1 MFLTI
6 DFLKKI
12 FLSSFDVIDVLYNKQ
27 LLLDIIYI
35 VYILL
40 TEYFFL
46 IPEAYKYYKVFVT
59 NPDLPALTSDTECAS
74 FSQNTNQYTK
84 GVITCKRVLNGNQVV
99 IRIENNFLQLHEINV
114 YRRFYINNLFV

>member
-59 NPDLPALTSDTECAS
+59 NSDLPALTSDTECAS

-114 YRRFYINNLFV
+114 YRRFYINN